1 LSLEA
6 LKQIEALFKQK
17 TQEHQEKINRI
28 TAADKRDFP
37 KLDNKYFPEVKKLD
51 TWRGEYAKA
60 VRAFNENLGN
70 PISRILNKRVR
81 QVDHLIEYEFDVEK
95 YHSEVVNKTRKG
107 GFTDGRIRGI
117 ARQVF
122 KRYAGHDVMI
132 VAGNELVIAMEIL
145 DRFDELFE
153 NGITDKDGRHWKYG
167 DLIYRYVRSP
177 QPIVEF
183 YNGTRAFC
191 FAASKSGKAQA
202 FRGPDDVISIFM
214 SEAAHSGATDD
225 YPIYNALTPNLAN
238 RPDGDLVF
246 ESTPNGKRGFYY
258 DIWADAIVGKNHY
271 HTLEVNYEIAVK
283 AGVLSEVYVEQQK
296 RDPRVDFEQEY
307 CCKFTTTKRAAI
319 PADEIKA
326 IEDDKLQPID
336 LTKTLLGYEDYRD

>member
-1 LSLEA
+1 MFKQ
-6 LKQIEALFKQK
+6 LKQEIRSFK
-17 TQEHQEKINRI
+17 EKEIRG
-28 TAADKRDFP
+28 FP
-37 KLDNKYFPEVKKLD
+37 VLDPKYFPDVTKLGSWQGKYE
-51 TWRGEYAKA
+51 TALQ
-60 VRAFNENLGN
+60 AFNKNLGW
-70 PISRILNKRVR
+70 PLSRITNEKVPMVKY
-81 QVDHLIEYEFDVEK
+81 QIEYEFNVEN
-95 YHSEVVNKTRKG
+95 YHHVILNKTRKG

-122 KRYAGHDVMI
+122 NRYAGHDIMI

-167 DLIYRYVRSP
+167 DLIYRYVKSP
-177 QPIVEF
+177 QPIIEF
-183 YNGTRAFC
+183 YNGARVFC

-214 SEAAHSGATDD
+214 TEAGHSGAIDD

-246 ESTPNGKRGFYY
+246 ESTPNGKRGFFY
-258 DIWADAIVGKNHY
+258 DIWMDAIDKKNHY
-271 HTLEVNYEIAVK
+271 HTMQVDYLQAIKY
-283 AGVLSEVYVEQQK
+283 GVMSKSYAEQQK

-319 PADEIKA
+319 PADEIQV
-326 IEDDKLQPID
+326 IEDEKLQPID
-336 LTKTLLGYEDYRD
+336 LTKTLLGYEDYRE

>member
-1 LSLEA
+1 MSVEA
-6 LKQIEALFKQK
+6 LQKIEAIFKQQSK
-17 TQEHQEKINRI
+17 EHQQKIQRI

-37 KLDNKYFPEVKKLD
+37 KLDPKYFPDIKKLD
-51 TWRGEYAKA
+51 TWHGEYEKA
-60 VRAFNENLGN
+60 IRAFNENLGN
-70 PISRILNKRVR
+70 PFSRILNKRVT
-81 QVDHLIEYEFDVEK
+81 QVEYLIQYEFEVEK
-95 YHSEVVNKTRKG
+95 YHYEIVDKTRKG

-122 KRYAGHDVMI
+122 GRYASHDVMI
-132 VAGNELVIAMEIL
+132 IAGNELVVAMEIL

-153 NGITDKDGRHWKYG
+153 NGITDKNGKLWKYG
-167 DLIYRYVRSP
+167 DLIYRYAKSP

-214 SEAAHSGATDD
+214 SEAAHSGAIDD

-258 DIWADAIVGKNHY
+258 DVWTDSIVGKNHY
-271 HTLEVNYEIAVK
+271 HPLEVTWERAVE
-283 AGVLSEVYVEQQK
+283 AGVLSIDYVNKQRK
-296 RDPRVDFEQEY
+296 DPRVDFEQEY
-307 CCKFTTTKRAAI
+307 CGKFTTTKRAAI
-319 PADEIKA
+319 PADEVRV
-326 IEDDKLQPID
+326 IEDEHMEPID
-336 LTKTLLGYEDYRD
+336 LSKELGYDDYRD